1 MEPNQNEGQQTVDN
15 VKLIVAS
22 QLHIEGDE
30 YFYKLLVKDVV
41 DAKREDRR
49 KLHLN
54 LGRKEEKFEEFSYED
69 ELINEYY
76 LLPVEALVLA
86 PGIEALIEIDILV
99 PKYKSILS
107 KNKYI
112 SYDESL
118 FSDIY
123 KILDG
128 DYEIIFPIEVTKLNE
143 ELYGNIVDVKSSN
156 PRSSLHFKYING
168 AEYYEVKLL
177 KPLFIDGK
185 NYKNVW
191 LPSKGLLKGFRVGGI
206 TLNPVSLFPEY
217 FSKKDEKLILIA
229 NFAEKEDVLNEDDLK
244 LFGWSEFYKSLV
256 SMHGWFILIMTFLII
271 WLNAMTAIDFGKNWP
286 LLFVTFGTIWLTWIF
301 HTSKNEKI
309 KKLKPERKDDLLE
322 FKKIANIK
330 GMVFWTIIW
339 AIMLFSF
346 SKIYTY
352 NSPYVY
358 DSKEKRLIK
367 ESSFAIDMNEI
378 FSIKKVSERYIHVYD
393 KFDNTSLFYKNKNEK
408 VTADTQF
415 LALDVLVQ
423 CNYGEHLVDIK
434 PYIAKASVRL
444 QNDISAGKFGNW
456 DKENILEDSDFQKSL
471 VDVRKTLW
479 TYIVDEYSETHKFSI
494 DFISDI
500 TITPRYTKLQ

>member
-76 LLPVEALVLA
+76 LLPVEAITLA
-86 PGIEALIEIDILV
+86 PGIELESIGDTIR
-99 PKYKSILS
+99 YGSILDS
-107 KNKYI
+107 KKIENG
-112 SYDESL
+112 
-118 FSDIY
+118 IY
-123 KILDG
+123 ATNIYHYFDG
-128 DYEIIFPIEVTKLNE
+128 TFRINFPEIVNELNWTFH
-143 ELYGNIVDVKSSN
+143 GNIVNVSASI
-156 PRSSLHFKYING
+156 PRSSLHFKYISG

-177 KPLFIDGK
+177 KPLFIGGK

-286 LLFVTFGTIWLTWIF
+286 LLFVTFGTIWLTWVF
-301 HTSKNEKI
+301 HTSKNEEI
-309 KKLKPERKDDLLE
+309 KKLKPERKDDLLK

-330 GMVFWTIIW
+330 GMVFWTIVW

-358 DSKEKRLIK
+358 DSKEKKLIK
-367 ESSFAIDMNEI
+367 QSSFAVDMNEI
-378 FSIKKVSERYIHVYD
+378 FSAKKISNRYIHVYD
-393 KFDNTSLFYKNKNEK
+393 SFTGSLFYKNKNEK

-415 LALDVLVQ
+415 LALDIVIK

-434 PYIAKASVRL
+434 PYIAKASARL

-479 TYIVDEYSETHKFSI
+479 TYIVDEYSETHKFPI
-494 DFISDI
+494 DFISEI
-500 TITPRYTKLQ
+500 TVTPRYTKLQ